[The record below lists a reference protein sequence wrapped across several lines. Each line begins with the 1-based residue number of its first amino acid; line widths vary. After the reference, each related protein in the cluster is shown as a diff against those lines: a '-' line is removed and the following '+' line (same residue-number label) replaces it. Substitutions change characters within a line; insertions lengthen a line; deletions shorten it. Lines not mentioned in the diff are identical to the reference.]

1 MAKKKE
7 MNRTAGTARRLT
19 GRSEGIAT
27 KLKYGAPLTGSASG
41 VKSISLKD
49 AGEALTQG
57 IVTLGKKGLK
67 VAPEGLAMALPVGKV
82 LKAAKVFRAAGNI
95 GKADALTAR
104 VVAKAAGGSRAAVR
118 GQREQKV
125 IAFMRPEWPGIFNGS
140 TTLGALKGSTG
151 VRSAGTKARGIS
163 ESVFPRVKFGS
174 NPVAEGTLNIVDT
187 RRMNPAQAKAALE
200 GGVSQ
205 TAKIARRIPGK
216 EKPVRGA
223 TARLLKGRGK

>member
-7 MNRTAGTARRLT
+7 MNRTSGTARRLT

-49 AGEALTQG
+49 AGEVLTQG
-57 IVTLGKKGLK
+57 IFSVNRKGLT
-67 VAPEGLAMALPVGKV
+67 ADPAGLAFALPTGK
-82 LKAAKVFRAAGNI
+82 
-95 GKADALTAR
+95 
-104 VVAKAAGGSRAAVR
+104 VAKAAGLLLGK
-118 GQREQKV
+118 GK
-125 IAFMRPEWPGIFNGS
+125 IFPAMGLVKRL
-140 TTLGALKGSTG
+140 TAKDYG
-151 VRSAGTKARGIS
+151 RSAAKEIARNAKTPNMAQQAAQDSYERVADLTRSGRSARWKS
-163 ESVFPRVKFGS
+163 ELVFPRAKFGP
-174 NPVAEGTLNIVDT
+174 NPMREGTVNIVDT

>member
-7 MNRTAGTARRLT
+7 MNR
-19 GRSEGIAT
+19 T

-49 AGEALTQG
+49 AGEVLTQG
-57 IVTLGKKGLK
+57 IVTLGKKGLNF
-67 VAPEGLAMALPVGKV
+67 APEGLAMALPLGK
-82 LKAAKVFRAAGNI
+82 
-95 GKADALTAR
+95 
-104 VVAKAAGGSRAAVR
+104 VAKAAKALRAVGGARNRSVAASLTER
-118 GQREQKV
+118 LRSKAAGKSFGQSLAE
-125 IAFMRPEWPGIFNGS
+125 N
-140 TTLGALKGSTG
+140 
-151 VRSAGTKARGIS
+151 KARGGGPILQYIANAGAGARKAS
-163 ESVFPRVKFGS
+163 EKIYPRVKFGK

>member
-7 MNRTAGTARRLT
+7 MNRTSGVAGRKL

-49 AGEALTQG
+49 VGETLTQG
-57 IVTLGKKGLK
+57 IFSVNRKGLK
-67 VAPEGLAMALPVGKV
+67 ADPAGLAMALPLGKV
-82 LKAAKVFRAAGNI
+82 AAAAKALKAAGKVGNKLKFAAAEALEARLGAKIRGKEI
-95 GKADALTAR
+95 GRTFSYFDEP
-104 VVAKAAGGSRAAVR
+104 VNVAKERRV
-118 GQREQKV
+118 Q
-125 IAFMRPEWPGIFNGS
+125 
-140 TTLGALKGSTG
+140 
-151 VRSAGTKARGIS
+151 S
-163 ESVFPRVKFGS
+163 ESIYPRAKFDM
-174 NPVAEGTLNIVDT
+174 NPLAKAEYKAGAKEIARSKMAQPSTMNIVDT

>member
-1 MAKKKE
+1 MAAPKRPQLNKMAKGKAAP
-7 MNRTAGTARRLT
+7 MSRTSGTARRLT

-49 AGEALTQG
+49 VGETLTQG
-57 IVTLGKKGLK
+57 AFSVNRKGLTTD
-67 VAPEGLAMALPVGKV
+67 AANLAMALPLGKLAKASKALRAIGGARNRSV
-82 LKAAKVFRAAGNI
+82 AAALTERLRSKAA
-95 GKADALTAR
+95 GKSFGQSLSEN
-104 VVAKAAGGSRAAVR
+104 KAAGG
-118 GQREQKV
+118 GPILQY
-125 IAFMRPEWPGIFNGS
+125 IANA
-140 TTLGALKGSTG
+140 GAGA
-151 VRSAGTKARGIS
+151 RKAS
-163 ESVFPRVKFGS
+163 ESVFPRATKANVS
-174 NPVAEGTLNIVDT
+174 EGTLNIIDT
-187 RRMNPAQAKAALE
+187 RRMSPAQAKAALE